1 MQALDD
7 LRRHEGRAGTELG
20 ASQVMRLRDH
30 GSTDLSHQPARG
42 QLGRIGP
49 HRLQMR
55 VLERGEGDVLCH
67 AMRTHQVY
75 RALGQVRRMPFEFD
89 MEVRSSLIA
98 RQYISKGGNASSCE
112 GFPKPGTGVK
122 RLECGKCLTGHWT
135 RTARGAVH
143 RVVMDHDEVVV
154 VSQVH
159 VEFQMGGSH
168 LERQVKGRYSVLRS
182 IG

>member
-7 LRRHEGRAGTELG
+7 LWRHQRRAWTELC
-20 ASQVMRLRDH
+20 ASQCMRLRDH
-30 GSTDLSHQPARG
+30 GLTDLSHQPARG
-42 QLGRIGP
+42 QLGSIGP

-55 VLERGEGDVLCH
+55 VLERGKSDVLRH
-67 AMRTHQVY
+67 AMSPHQVY
-75 RALGQVRRMPFEFD
+75 RPLGQVRRMPFEFD

-98 RQYISKGGNASSCE
+98 RQHIGKRGDTGSRE

-135 RTARGAVH
+135 STARRAVH

-154 VSQVH
+154 AGQMY
-159 VEFQMGGSH
+159 VEFQMGGS
-168 LERQVKGRYSVLRS
+168 
-182 IG
+182 